1 MAVAGEEEEEAE
13 SGEEAEEEQQQQQ
26 VLHQLA
32 RPNLRHTVNTLP
44 NSNSNSNGNN
54 SVQQLLRL
62 KENPRCFHC
71 QRQLEEQVGKIV
83 GLAGA
88 TEGTAIRPA
97 KSCRLGWHSR

>member
-44 NSNSNSNGNN
+44 NSNSNCINA
-54 SVQQLLRL
+54 
-62 KENPRCFHC
+62 
-71 QRQLEEQVGKIV
+71 
-83 GLAGA
+83 LAGGGA
-88 TEGTAIRPA
+88 SSKGSKVSIME
-97 KSCRLGWHSR
+97 